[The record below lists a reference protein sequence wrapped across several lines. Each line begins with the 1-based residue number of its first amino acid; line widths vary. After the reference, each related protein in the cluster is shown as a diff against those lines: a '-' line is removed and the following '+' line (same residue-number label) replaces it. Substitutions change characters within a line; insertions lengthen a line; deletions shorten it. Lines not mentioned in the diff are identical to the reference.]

1 MSAWC
6 LQKPEEGFR
15 SPGARVTDGCKSL
28 CRCLEFLDS
37 LEEQP
42 ALVIPEPSLQFK
54 MGSNGESSTPIEAGT
69 RNLFHTHLGLMAG

>member
-1 MSAWC
+1 
-6 LQKPEEGFR
+6 
-15 SPGARVTDGCKSL
+15 
-28 CRCLEFLDS
+28 LEFLDS